1 MRSTAS
7 SGASCAGR
15 ELAAAGGSHCL
26 RACGRFAMCDG
37 KPKRYGGRLPMTM
50 ANQGNRGRQTQ
61 AYIGRKLPCLPFA
74 IFSIEVLKKRRKKKK
89 TSVYVPVCT
98 CAREAMYVAP
108 VSLKTGLP
116 IPWRLLTICPRSLM
130 WLQGMACAK
139 PCYRIGEL
147 LIAYTIG
154 ADFP

>member
-1 MRSTAS
+1 M
-7 SGASCAGR
+7 
-15 ELAAAGGSHCL
+15 
-26 RACGRFAMCDG
+26 
-37 KPKRYGGRLPMTM
+37 
-50 ANQGNRGRQTQ
+50 
-61 AYIGRKLPCLPFA
+61 FA
-74 IFSIEVLKKRRKKKK
+74 ICHLLFTEVLKKRRKKQK

-116 IPWRLLTICPRSLM
+116 IPWRLLTICPRSIM

-147 LIAYTIG
+147 LIPHYEWS
-154 ADFP
+154 

>member
-1 MRSTAS
+1 
-7 SGASCAGR
+7 
-15 ELAAAGGSHCL
+15 
-26 RACGRFAMCDG
+26 
-37 KPKRYGGRLPMTM
+37 MTM

-108 VSLKTGLP
+108 VPHQNRAADSLAASHDMSPLP
-116 IPWRLLTICPRSLM
+116 YVAARH
-130 WLQGMACAK
+130 GMCAK

-147 LIAYTIG
+147 LIPHYEWS
-154 ADFP
+154 